1 MEKMFVVYL
10 RVLNLE
16 DKMEEF
22 QLILPIQDQIFTD
35 INKLILKVLTPDII
49 NQSEAI
55 SINSIIDGQDT
66 QTEELILNF
75 TNFQDESCIDATLLN
90 TESIFLTT
98 DISEPLENSDQ
109 IKDINLENKTNK
121 ENILVKSSLF
131 ATEKLKLEC
140 SHQDCKTEFRTNKA
154 LKASIFKFKR
164 SIFTKKENKLYF
176 KILKIL

>member
-22 QLILPIQDQIFTD
+22 QLIIPIQDQIFTD
-35 INKLILKVLTPDII
+35 INKLVLKVLTPDII

-75 TNFQDESCIDATLLN
+75 TNFQDESCNDVTLLN

-98 DISEPLENSDQ
+98 DISEPL
-109 IKDINLENKTNK
+109 DINLENKTNK
-121 ENILVKSSLF
+121 ENILIKSSLF
-131 ATEKLKLEC
+131 ATEKLKLQC

-164 SIFTKKENKLYF
+164 SIFTKKKINYTLRFYSFYF
-176 KILKIL
+176 

>member
-1 MEKMFVVYL
+1 MAKMFAVYL

-35 INKLILKVLTPDII
+35 INKLVLKVLTPEII
-49 NQSEAI
+49 NQSEAL
-55 SINSIIDGQDT
+55 SINSILDGQDT
-66 QTEELILNF
+66 QTKELILNF
-75 TNFQDESCIDATLLN
+75 TNFQDESCNNTTLFN
-90 TESIFLTT
+90 TESIFQPI

-109 IKDINLENKTNK
+109 IKDIVLENKTNK
-121 ENILVKSSLF
+121 KNILTKSRLF

-154 LKASIFKFKR
+154 LKASISKSK
-164 SIFTKKENKLYF
+164 
-176 KILKIL
+176 